1 MARLATE
8 RQKAIALDAILIAIV
23 LSIAVFVIAVSWQRW
38 LDPIIDAGRDLYVS
52 EKIAHGAKL
61 YRDLAYI
68 FPPLAPYLLAAIVAI
83 TGSSLGIFATI
94 GATIALLTMTAIYAT
109 GRAAGSR
116 AAATAAA
123 ALFAACSLI
132 RPNEYN
138 QKYLSPYSH
147 AAILGM
153 LFFVATVAFFAWYV
167 FRSRHPFFLAAALTC
182 ALAAIWTKLEYA
194 TFAIAVVAFMA
205 IVHRVDWRWLAG
217 FVAAFAL
224 SVAGVFAYFADSPT
238 QRFWLRG
245 HLGPPEMF
253 ASPAFKIFYAAVSGL
268 DRWRAALLF
277 SLAGACLYACVVILF
292 RAGERTHRAFAVA
305 GLVFAALLA
314 GSEMFFAAW
323 TLLQIAVIPL
333 AIRRPREPLALLLL
347 ASLCA
352 TSRIPFA
359 VMPHWYGFV
368 LMTPIYL
375 LIAYVLFVQL
385 PREGVY
391 SERTALLW
399 IVPIAIV
406 IAHSLVDVKRFY
418 SGQWA
423 RIDTPRGTFY
433 THDLDRG
440 AAVRELA
447 QALQRF
453 GVRTLVVMPEG
464 LTINYLYRID
474 TPIAYYSFI
483 PLEAADPRAES
494 AILDEFTRKKPEWVV
509 LATQDFRDMGS
520 RGFGADYD
528 RRVAAYLHANYR
540 LAQAIREPTYSMLL
554 LRRR

>member
-1 MARLATE
+1 MRRLATE
-8 RQKAIALDAILIAIV
+8 RQKAIALDAFLIAVV
-23 LSIAVFVIAVSWQRW
+23 LAIAAFAVASSWLCW

-52 EKIAHGAKL
+52 ERIAHGAKL

-68 FPPLAPYLLAAIVAI
+68 FPPLAPYLLAAIVAV
-83 TGSSLGIFATI
+83 TGSSLAVFATI
-94 GATIALLTMTAIYAT
+94 GASIALLTMGAIYAT
-109 GRAAGSR
+109 GRLAGSR

-132 RPNEYN
+132 RPNGYN

-147 AAILGM
+147 AAVLGM
-153 LFFVATVAFFAWYV
+153 LFFVATVAFFAAYLY
-167 FRSRHPFFLAAALTC
+167 RSRRSAFLAAAFAC

-194 TFAIAVVAFMA
+194 TFAIAVVLFMA
-205 IVHRVDWRWLAG
+205 VVHRIDWRWLAG
-217 FVAAFAL
+217 FAAAFAL
-224 SVAGVFAYFADSPT
+224 SIAGVFACFADAPT
-238 QRFWLRG
+238 SRFWLRG

-253 ASPAFKIFYAAVSGL
+253 ASPAFRVFYATVSGI
-268 DRWRAALLF
+268 DRWRPALLF
-277 SLAGACLYACVVILF
+277 SLAGAALYVSIVLLF
-292 RAGERTHRAFAVA
+292 RAGERTHRAFTVA

-314 GSEMFFAAW
+314 STAMFFAAW
-323 TLLQIAVIPL
+323 TVLQIAAIPL
-333 AIRRPREPLALLLL
+333 AIRRRREPIALLLL

-399 IVPIAIV
+399 LVPIAIV
-406 IAHSLVDVKRFY
+406 IVQSLVEVKRFY
-418 SGQWA
+418 GGDWA
-423 RIDTPRGTFY
+423 RIDTPRGTFF
-433 THDLDRG
+433 THDADRA
-440 AAVRELA
+440 AAVRELGA
-447 QALQRF
+447 ALERR
-453 GVRTLVVMPEG
+453 GVRSLVVIPEG
-464 LTINYLYRID
+464 VTINYLFEID
-474 TPIAYYSFI
+474 TPLAYYSFI

-494 AILDEFTRKKPEWVV
+494 AILDQFDHKKPEWVV
-509 LATQDFRDMGS
+509 LATQDFTEMGS
-520 RGFGADYD
+520 RGFGVDYC
-528 RRVAAYLHANYR
+528 RHLAGYLRANYA
-540 LAQAIREPTYSMLL
+540 LAERIQKPTYSMLL